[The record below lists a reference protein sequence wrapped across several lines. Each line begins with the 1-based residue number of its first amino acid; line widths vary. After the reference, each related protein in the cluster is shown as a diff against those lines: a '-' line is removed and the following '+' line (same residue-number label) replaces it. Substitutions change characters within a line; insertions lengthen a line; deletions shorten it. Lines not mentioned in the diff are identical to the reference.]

1 MPTFARTKPP
11 VAVSP
16 CANPCASARANDA
29 AISKGA
35 RERARAIQSAPQ
47 HATVP
52 CRQQAGQVAGVSAR
66 MDRYNAALPSAR
78 AARDL
83 NELADKNSAPVN
95 QPCLTRLPLDAAG
108 LNKALGINPRS
119 PFAIRDA
126 ELRND
131 ATGYRSALY
140 RDESTGR
147 YIMVSRDTDPHSL
160 VDWKTNM
167 DNGQG
172 IDTAQYRSVR
182 RLSGALSK
190 NKVPFDIAGYS
201 KGGGLAQEAG
211 LVSPRSQVNVFNS
224 AGLNNASL
232 ARTGQ
237 RSFDNLAA
245 RTHAF
250 SAENEFLTF
259 MNKTNDRGQD
269 PAGELRNAR
278 FLRDQ
283 LGGPAGWGL
292 AAWAKP
298 LKINYLNPANKDGK
312 DPVFQK
318 QRDEFLRGL
327 DDLIA
332 RKEAHPGGPP
342 LFPPV
347 RAGSF
352 DTIPNSTSWMNKRLG
367 ANDPGPTLGKL
378 AQHQMPNVVGDKS
391 GAGPMEKQ
399 IDLDRKLLQDF
410 RRQCG

>member
-1 MPTFARTKPP
+1 MGTFSRIKPP
-11 VAVSP
+11 AGVAP
-16 CANPCASARANDA
+16 CANPCAAAKASDSAL
-29 AISKGA
+29 SQGS

-47 HATVP
+47 HVSVP
-52 CRQQAGQVAGVSAR
+52 CRQKAAQVAGVSAR
-66 MDRYNAALPSAR
+66 MDRYNAALPGAR
-78 AARDL
+78 AARDM
-83 NELADKNSAPVN
+83 NELGDKNGGSVN
-95 QPCLTRLPLDAAG
+95 QPCLTRLPLDAAS

-131 ATGYRSALY
+131 ATGYRSAVY
-140 RDESTGR
+140 RDEATGR

-167 DNGQG
+167 ENGQG
-172 IDTAQYRSVR
+172 VDTAQYRSVR

-211 LVSPRSQVNVFNS
+211 LVSPRSQVYVFNS
-224 AGLNNASL
+224 AGLHNASL

-237 RSFDNLAA
+237 RSFQNLAQ

-259 MNKTNDRGQD
+259 MNKTNDHGQD

-292 AAWAKP
+292 TAWINP
-298 LKINYLNPANKDGK
+298 LKIDYLNPANKNGN
-312 DPVFQK
+312 DPLFQQ
-318 QRDEFLRGL
+318 QRGEFLRGL
-327 DDLIA
+327 DDMIA
-332 RKEAHPGGPP
+332 RKEAHKGGPP

-347 RAGSF
+347 RSGTF
-352 DTIPNSTSWMNKRLG
+352 DTIPNSTSWVNRRLG
-367 ANDPGPTLGKL
+367 ANDPGPNLGKL

-391 GAGPMEKQ
+391 GAGPMENQ
-399 IDLDRKLLQDF
+399 IAADRKYLQDF
-410 RRQCG
+410 RSQCG